1 MRRVL
6 IAALAFTLA
15 APVSAQTPESYGSA
29 AGTITDVATGAPV
42 AGAEILLI
50 SGDTTRAM
58 ADERGAWRASRLRAG
73 AYRTLVRALG
83 FRAAHSSL
91 VVAAGAVTRSDA
103 MLAPLAVALEGVV
116 VTAARR
122 EQKLKDVIV
131 ATEVIGRGDIERSGA
146 PDLAAVLVE
155 QTGIELLGGHPNGSG
170 VMIQGLGSER
180 VLVLLDGQPVAGR
193 IAGQF
198 DVSRIPT
205 SVVERVEIVKGPQ
218 GTLYGS
224 DAIGG
229 VVNVITRTARR
240 EGIRVGGDFTAGTQ
254 GRLDGAAS
262 AEFGAGQ
269 LSSRVDVGRRFIET
283 TPGRSELI
291 GALASRNDVAAS
303 LQWRSAE
310 GVLDAG
316 FLGLDERQ
324 RWRSGALYQ
333 FADNEQWSGRVAFQ
347 RGGLRA
353 LLYGSAF
360 EHLSRGSSE
369 PLPIAGDTGQLQ
381 VQRLFQGEV
390 LYNGRVSRHAFD
402 VGVQLRR
409 DDTRSVRIPGGLRTL
424 VTAEPLA
431 QLELVPADNLGI
443 SAGLRMSRSSQW
455 GTHVTPR
462 VALRHSV
469 RPSLTL
475 RASAGT
481 GFRAPDFRELYM
493 FFVNDGVGYSV
504 RGNPDLRPENSR
516 NLMLGADFT
525 NDAAFAR
532 AQLYWNEFTDFIET
546 RPVSAAGDAPVY
558 QYGNVDN
565 GRTRGAELE
574 AGLSLARLRVEGG
587 YTVIETRDH
596 ATGKSLLGRPPY
608 SARMLATHPLPLGI
622 RVTSSAFFTSR
633 TPMERDSAGAIIGWR
648 DAFARLDL
656 RATRTMGSDMDIVI
670 GVDNL
675 LDTRPRE
682 WAGLTRRH
690 IYTALSWNTA
700 LRRD

>member
-1 MRRVL
+1 MRRAL
-6 IAALAFTLA
+6 IIASAFALA
-15 APVSAQTPESYGSA
+15 APASAQSPEWYGSA
-29 AGTITDVATGAPV
+29 AGTITDAATGAPIT
-42 AGAEILLI
+42 GAEILLI
-50 SGDTTRAM
+50 AGDTTRAV
-58 ADERGAWRASRLRAG
+58 ADDRGAWRAPRLPAG
-73 AYRTLVRALG
+73 TYETHVRALG
-83 FRAAHSSL
+83 FRAARSSL
-91 VVAAGAVTRSDA
+91 VVSAGTVTQSDA
-103 MLAPLAVALEGVV
+103 MLTPLAVALHGVV

-146 PDLAAVLVE
+146 SDLAAVLVE

-229 VVNVITRTARR
+229 VVNVITRVARSP
-240 EGIRVGGDFTAGTQ
+240 GIGVAGNFTAGTQ

-262 AEFGAGQ
+262 AELGTGP
-269 LSSRVDVGRRFIET
+269 LSGRVDVGRRFIET
-283 TPGRSELI
+283 TPGRSDLI
-291 GALASRNDVAAS
+291 GALAARNDLAAS
-303 LQWRSAE
+303 LQWRSEA
-310 GVLDAG
+310 GVLDAS

-333 FADNEQWSGRVAFQ
+333 FADNEQWSGRLAFQ

-390 LYNGRVSRHAFD
+390 LYNGRVNRHAFD

-409 DDTRSVRIPGGLRTL
+409 DDTRSVRIPGGLRSL

-431 QLELVPADNLGI
+431 QLELVPTDNLGI
-443 SAGLRMSRSSQW
+443 SAGVRMSRSSEW

-462 VALRHSV
+462 LALRHSV
-469 RPSLTL
+469 LPTLTL

-493 FFVNDGVGYSV
+493 FFVNDGAGYSV
-504 RGNPDLRPENSR
+504 RGNPDLRPEHSR
-516 NLMLGADFT
+516 NLMLGADLT
-525 NDAAFAR
+525 RDAVFAR

-546 RPVSAAGDAPVY
+546 RPVSAPGDAPVY

-574 AGLSLARLRVEGG
+574 AGLSLSRLRVEGG
-587 YTVIETRDH
+587 YSVLETRDH
-596 ATGKSLLGRPPY
+596 ATGASLLGRPPH

-622 RVTSSAFFTSR
+622 RVTASAFYTSR
-633 TPMERDSAGAIIGWR
+633 TPMQRDSAGTIIGWR

-656 RATRTMGSDMDIVI
+656 RAIRTIGADIDLVI
-670 GVDNL
+670 GADNL

-690 IYTALSWNTA
+690 IYTGLSWNTA
-700 LRRD
+700 LRRN